1 MSTHSHPFHLNHHVH
16 RRGFSLVELLVTI
29 LIIVALA
36 AIALPVSRSL
46 MARSQTLNCA
56 GNLRQI
62 GMATMMY
69 AGDNQMT
76 LPSTS
81 HQRGGKSWTLTL
93 QPYASGTI
101 TFKCANDRNKRR
113 VYTYVIN
120 DFLTAFPAGAD
131 HLNFSI
137 LARIERPDAT
147 FMFAEA
153 AVSHS
158 GDHFHFAPYF
168 GGPVPPEAF
177 EHQVEM
183 DMHGNE
189 ANYLFADGHVETL
202 TRKEV
207 LNRLAAAGS
216 RFVDPSKP

>member
-1 MSTHSHPFHLNHHVH
+1 M
-16 RRGFSLVELLVTI
+16 ELLVTI

-69 AGDNQMT
+69 AGDHQMT
-76 LPSTS
+76 LPATV

-101 TFKCANDRNKRR
+101 TFKCANDRNKPR

-120 DFLTAFPAGAD
+120 DFLTAFPAGAE

-137 LARIERPDAT
+137 LAKIERPEAT
-147 FMFAEA
+147 FLFAEA
-153 AVSHS
+153 AVSHR

-168 GGPVPPEAF
+168 GGPVPPEVF
-177 EHQVEM
+177 EYQVET
-183 DMHGNE
+183 DMHGDK

-202 TRKEV
+202 TQKEV
-207 LNRLAAAGS
+207 QSRLAAAGS
-216 RFVDPSKP
+216 RFVDPSQP